1 MKYEKMFKSVEVS
14 HYYNH
19 KTCDIQ
25 RDQKNPMTIDCKS
38 KLIWRLSIILSNL
51 SSHGT
56 NIKNNNSYHCYR
68 SLELIFYLFY

>member
-1 MKYEKMFKSVEVS
+1 MRKCSSVAINNS
-14 HYYNH
+14 NH
-19 KTCDIQ
+19 KMCDK
-25 RDQKNPMTIDCKS
+25 RKKQKTFDNFCKS